1 MIFEE
6 SIYSR
11 PFLQHLLLPSRF
23 QSTRLPPF
31 GRNGTGFELLQAIII
46 ASDNDEKPKE
56 AFQRVRSALTKAQP
70 WVGPPAGAFP
80 VPEETR
86 HIKEGPPSIAIMTLP
101 RRRNRGSLDSI
112 CVQVARESATGKILR
127 CIQAYSR
134 CAQFATLS
142 ASKQAKAELRAFI
155 TCLYRETVRFPALP
169 AFFDVRR
176 GLARCQCTGR
186 SASAH

>member
-31 GRNGTGFELLQAIII
+31 GRNGTGFELLQGIII

-80 VPEETR
+80 VPEEPW
-86 HIKEGPPSIAIMTLP
+86 HIKEDDAKRFVSLPYRHSLTCVEVSPGANAPGEALAPIELKAGPLNQSTTLSSTRLERLIIIEVVC
-101 RRRNRGSLDSI
+101 RRR
-112 CVQVARESATGKILR
+112 
-127 CIQAYSR
+127 
-134 CAQFATLS
+134 
-142 ASKQAKAELRAFI
+142 
-155 TCLYRETVRFPALP
+155 TCKYHRDRP
-169 AFFDVRR
+169 
-176 GLARCQCTGR
+176 
-186 SASAH
+186 S